1 MKTICIYTEKYGYMT
16 DIKPLTKAE
25 FCSKNLRYL
34 FSDNAEIGEEI
45 NVYEERFTGEFY
57 YIKAMEI

>member
-25 FCSKNLRYL
+25 FYSKNLRYL
-34 FSDNAEIGEEI
+34 FSDHETIGEEI
-45 NVYEERFTGEFY
+45 NVYEERYTGEFY
-57 YIKAMEI
+57 YIKEAEI